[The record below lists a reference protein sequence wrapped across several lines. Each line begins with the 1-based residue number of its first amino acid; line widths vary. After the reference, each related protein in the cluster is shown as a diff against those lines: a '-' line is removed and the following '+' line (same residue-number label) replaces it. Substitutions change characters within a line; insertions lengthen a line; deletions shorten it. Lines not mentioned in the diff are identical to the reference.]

1 MPARGKSTKEAA
13 TKSANVRASA
23 ASDTSNRDPAA
34 LDIHVHVRRIGE
46 LVGAEIDATPQEML
60 ELGVQDFSRASRLM
74 VRSGWY
80 LLAAKEHFG
89 HGNFLAE
96 LEARDID
103 PRRAQEVMRFAANIQ
118 QLPPKEAEHLL
129 TLQPSKAMALA
140 NADPEVVSD
149 ILSGDTIEDG
159 DFENLSVR
167 QMRAHIKEVE
177 ARKANVD
184 EQNAEL
190 RAQNAELRDAL
201 HNKAAVDHLPAFC
214 LITRHEAAALS
225 EQIIGAVESMEDVYE
240 RHLAAASLEGEDAE
254 RYRDVA
260 LNSVYHAMAA
270 AAARCYSLTDRL
282 RRQWGDR
289 IGGMEE
295 LLPFSEDEVERLLAA
310 RRVLVSEHQQQAE
323 GRKETRAKQQ
333 PKRRGR
339 PRKRLQGDD

>member
-1 MPARGKSTKEAA
+1 MPKKT
-13 TKSANVRASA
+13 
-23 ASDTSNRDPAA
+23 PAA
-34 LDIHVHVRRIGE
+34 KPIDRIEDAPQNLHGANFEAEAQTDLELIARRGQSLDISLPESV
-46 LVGAEIDATPQEML
+46 PQLKRWLIEQETVSVMA
-60 ELGVQDFSRASRLM
+60 RAQR
-74 VRSGWY
+74 GFGY
-80 LLAAKEHFG
+80 LALKHQLG
-89 HGNFLAE
+89 HGEFMAWVEDTGISYSRVNRAMRLADVLMRVNE
-96 LEARDID
+96 EQTKKLVSLPASSLLPLAKLDDEDLQALVDSEDFDDYAQMSRIEA
-103 PRRAQEVMRFAANIQ
+103 
-118 QLPPKEAEHLL
+118 
-129 TLQPSKAMALA
+129 
-140 NADPEVVSD
+140 
-149 ILSGDTIEDG
+149 
-159 DFENLSVR
+159 VR
-167 QMRAHIKEVE
+167 HIKQLE

-289 IGGMEE
+289 IGGMDE
-295 LLPFSEDEVERLLAA
+295 LLPFTEDEVERLLAA